1 MEKKDLLDDRRMAV
15 LLAMMT
21 AIMPLSVDAYLPA
34 VPEMAQD
41 FGVNIE
47 QVGKSLSSF
56 MFGVAFGQLLG
67 GAVSDVKGRRVVA
80 LGGLVLYVAGSLAL
94 AYTQSLHGL
103 LSFRLSQAFGGGMAA
118 VMAGAVV
125 RDFYDGRQAA
135 QMFAL
140 IGIVMMSAPLLA
152 PMLGS
157 ALLDIG
163 GWRSIF
169 VFLTAYSLVVCLLM
183 WRFLPHSGFA
193 GGKLDAAFFHGMFS
207 RYLRVLKTHPALGF
221 LFFQAFSF
229 GSMFVF
235 LTESSFVYRQLYGLS
250 ARQYAWAFG
259 CNILTMASFN
269 RITAWRLK
277 CGSNAEDNLL
287 WGLGIQLAANILLV
301 LSVAASSKGLPPFWL
316 LVSFVMLSVGTQGLV
331 TANTQACF
339 MSYFRE
345 IGGSANAL
353 LMSSTSL
360 IGAMMGWAA
369 TGLHN
374 GTVYVMA
381 GLMLFSTLMGI
392 VLLALFSRSVW
403 MGRSAVQ

>member
-1 MEKKDLLDDRRMAV
+1 MDKRALLDDRRMAV

-34 VPEMAQD
+34 VPEMAHD

-47 QVGKSLSSF
+47 QIGKSLSSF
-56 MFGVAFGQLLG
+56 MLGVACGQLLG
-67 GAVSDVKGRRVVA
+67 GAVSDIKGRRLVA
-80 LGGLVLYVAGSLAL
+80 LGGLAAYAAGSLLL
-94 AYTQSLHGL
+94 AHTQSLHAL
-103 LSFRLSQAFGGGMAA
+103 LSFRLLQAFGGGMAA

-157 ALLDIG
+157 VLLDLG

-169 VFLTAYSLVVCLLM
+169 VFLTAYSLVVWLLM
-183 WRFLPHSGFA
+183 WRFLPSSGNT
-193 GGKLDAAFFHGMFS
+193 GGKLDASFFRDMFA
-207 RYLRVLKTHPALGF
+207 RYWGVLKTYPALGF

-229 GSMFVF
+229 ASMFVF
-235 LTESSFVYRQLYGLS
+235 LTESTFVYRELYGLS
-250 ARQYAWAFG
+250 ARGYAWVFG

-277 CGSNAEDNLL
+277 RGNNAEDILL
-287 WGLGIQLAANILLV
+287 WGLSIQLAANVLLV
-301 LSVAASSKGLPPFWL
+301 AAAALSGGMPPFWL
-316 LVSFVMLSVGTQGLV
+316 LVLLAMLSVGTQGLV

-339 MSYFRE
+339 MSYFRQS
-345 IGGSANAL
+345 GGSANAL

-360 IGAMMGWAA
+360 IGAAAGWVA
-369 TGLHN
+369 TELHD
-374 GTVYVMA
+374 GTLYVMA
-381 GLMLFSTLMGI
+381 GLMLCATLAGML
-392 VLLALFSRSVW
+392 LLAAFSRFVW
-403 MGRSAVQ
+403 LKRPAAE